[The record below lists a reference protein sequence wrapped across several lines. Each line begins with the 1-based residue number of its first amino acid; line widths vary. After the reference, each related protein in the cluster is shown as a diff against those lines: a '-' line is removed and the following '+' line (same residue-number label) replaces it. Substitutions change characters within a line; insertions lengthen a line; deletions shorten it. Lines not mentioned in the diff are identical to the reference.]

1 MCSGLERIRIE
12 LSSTNHAARIDVA
25 KKLSAT
31 ELSQQSPL
39 RLMLLV
45 ASRLVSASAWLA
57 YEASVPASSMGVVST
72 PTSKT
77 GAGGAQLSVSN
88 EATIAIALVAT

>member
-45 ASRLVSASAWLA
+45 ASRLVSAQAWLA
-57 YEASVPASSMGVVST
+57 YEASVPASSMGVVDADIQDRR
-72 PTSKT
+72 
-77 GAGGAQLSVSN
+77 GRRAAQR
-88 EATIAIALVAT
+88 E